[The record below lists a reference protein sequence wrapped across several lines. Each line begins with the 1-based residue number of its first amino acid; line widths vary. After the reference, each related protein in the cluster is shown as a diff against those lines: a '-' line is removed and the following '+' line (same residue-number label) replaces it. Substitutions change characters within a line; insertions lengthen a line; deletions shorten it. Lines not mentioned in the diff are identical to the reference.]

1 VGRAWQPHRST
12 FTGPDHAI
20 YPRAFFHRQC
30 DFPYPWVRGR
40 ARFLRITAN
49 SVYQRTHR
57 WLSVCP
63 FSAVEQPQRFWFG
76 YYEGDRPGYRVRAV
90 EFTDGDAHYE
100 AWELSKQWVGYDLT
114 ARHPVLWRLWA
125 HGDPFGVPAT
135 GVQDGITI
143 AAVGSVP
150 LGVRDRKAWENRYV
164 EAGAAN
170 KLFLSLGIE
179 HVGVQA
185 FDSFTQLREFRR

>member
-1 VGRAWQPHRST
+1 MRYIQERSFIASVT
-12 FTGPDHAI
+12 SRTPGYEGVLDSFE
-20 YPRAFFHRQC
+20 
-30 DFPYPWVRGR
+30 
-40 ARFLRITAN
+40 ITAN

-125 HGDPFGVPAT
+125 HGDSFGVPAT